1 MRCAICGDGSHPT
14 SDCPSNRDGSR
25 NQQLTQLDAEYD
37 SFMAELDGS
46 PRRAAPAAAAP
57 PADDNM
63 LRVLFPGMRVWYEA
77 DARAAVRAQ
86 HGAFP
91 SEPLGLRHWPPF
103 APIQQLPRLQ
113 SKTHSP
119 RLSPWSPPQPTRF
132 WWRSQR

>member
-14 SDCPSNRDGSR
+14 SDCPNNRDGSH
-25 NQQLTQLDAEYD
+25 NAQLASLDTEYV
-37 SFMAELDGS
+37 SFMAELGGGAR
-46 PRRAAPAAAAP
+46 PAAP
-57 PADDNM
+57 PPPAAPVKADDNM

-103 APIQQLPRLQ
+103 AQVRPRV
-113 SKTHSP
+113 S
-119 RLSPWSPPQPTRF
+119 R
-132 WWRSQR
+132 